1 MSDPASVPCTVEKW
15 IWVKVKREKIDRK
28 DDDHFIS
35 HLPENLKPKD
45 DDIEALEYF
54 KVSGTTEEIEK
65 AMAAV
70 TTYNI
75 RPNRVTMKDARSAYT
90 GPMDAVLNGPRKLVI
105 VLYNYVINNCIQQLQ
120 LLLIST
126 SVLV

>member
-1 MSDPASVPCTVEKW
+1 MSDLASVPCTVEKW

-54 KVSGTTEEIEK
+54 KVSGTTEEIKE

-75 RPNRVTMKDARSAYT
+75 RPNHVTMKDVRFAYT
-90 GPMDAVLNGPRKLVI
+90 GPMDAVLGNDPRKLVI
-105 VLYNYVINNCIQQLQ
+105 VLYKSVIIVYNSYNYY
-120 LLLIST
+120 
-126 SVLV
+126 